1 MRALAVLLATG
12 IYVGY
17 IPFAPGTAGS
27 LLGLIMV
34 TAARS
39 VGVWGLEIG
48 CLVASVFIGVWS
60 AGVAERHFQRK
71 DPGPIVID
79 EVVGMGITLLG
90 IPVSWPG
97 MVVGFLAFRFFDVVK
112 PFPAR
117 WAERL
122 PGGWGVVTDDVVAAL
137 YGNIVVRVFGWAL
150 PTLMLSAA
158 RS

>member
-1 MRALAVLLATG
+1 MRALAVLIATG
-12 IYVGY
+12 VYVGY

-27 LLGLIMV
+27 LLGLILV
-34 TAARS
+34 AAARS
-39 VGVWGLEIG
+39 VSLWGLEVV
-48 CLVASVFIGVWS
+48 CLVAAVLIGVWS

-97 MVVGFLAFRFFDVVK
+97 MVVGFVAFRFFDVVK

-117 WAERL
+117 AAERL
-122 PGGWGVVTDDVVAAL
+122 PGGWGVVIDDVVAAL
-137 YGNIVVRVFGWAL
+137 YGNIVVRVLGWAL
-150 PTLMLSAA
+150 PTLILSSV